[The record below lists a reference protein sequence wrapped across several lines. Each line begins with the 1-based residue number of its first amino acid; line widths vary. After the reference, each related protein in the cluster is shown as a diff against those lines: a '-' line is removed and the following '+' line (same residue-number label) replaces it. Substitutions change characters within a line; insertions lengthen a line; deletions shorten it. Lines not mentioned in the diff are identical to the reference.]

1 VSDKPQAFATLKL
14 TEKNG
19 VTCELIAEFRGSQL
33 AVAANAMVD
42 QDITKMEFLNGLIV
56 LSLVM
61 DEKGTYKTGKIISG
75 N

>member
-1 VSDKPQAFATLKL
+1 MELSRSTPLIPTVIHAP
-14 TEKNG
+14 
-19 VTCELIAEFRGSQL
+19 VLIAEFRGSPL